1 MQIMKMKFIFDDFFR
16 YVFAVRVDTININNG
31 KYSIPME
38 YKRCNLIR
46 RVDSGQEELK
56 QKYLRYVMAFMQ
68 GVVESAF

>member
-1 MQIMKMKFIFDDFFR
+1 MKMKFIFDDFFR

-56 QKYLRYVMAFMQ
+56 
-68 GVVESAF
+68 